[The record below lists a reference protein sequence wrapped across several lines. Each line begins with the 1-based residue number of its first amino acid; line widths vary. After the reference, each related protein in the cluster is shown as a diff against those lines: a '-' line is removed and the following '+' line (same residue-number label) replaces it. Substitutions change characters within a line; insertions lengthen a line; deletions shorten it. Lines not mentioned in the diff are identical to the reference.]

1 MWGFWAGAHWR
12 GEHAAIVNYDWTL
25 NEAGRRYEKL
35 LNEWTTQRVEK
46 TDANGNVT
54 CRAFHGTYEIRIG
67 KESKLLKQQTIELD
81 SKEQT
86 PLRLDVIVPEEG

>member
-12 GEHAAIVNYDWTL
+12 GEHAAIVNYDWSL

-46 TDANGNVT
+46 QMLMAM
-54 CRAFHGTYEIRIG
+54 
-67 KESKLLKQQTIELD
+67 
-81 SKEQT
+81 
-86 PLRLDVIVPEEG
+86 